1 MKTAVIGED
10 ADGLVVYN
18 RALVD
23 LARHYRF
30 RPRACRP
37 YRAKT
42 KGKVERLRR
51 DNQDENRATI
61 RMRMRRRGDYEGRA
75 KPDRRN
81 PRGGGERPGGLV
93 WR

>member
-1 MKTAVIGED
+1 MVEKRKLAAILA
-10 ADGLVVYN
+10 ADVV
-18 RALVD
+18 
-23 LARHYRF
+23 
-30 RPRACRP
+30 
-37 YRAKT
+37 
-42 KGKVERLRR
+42 GLRR